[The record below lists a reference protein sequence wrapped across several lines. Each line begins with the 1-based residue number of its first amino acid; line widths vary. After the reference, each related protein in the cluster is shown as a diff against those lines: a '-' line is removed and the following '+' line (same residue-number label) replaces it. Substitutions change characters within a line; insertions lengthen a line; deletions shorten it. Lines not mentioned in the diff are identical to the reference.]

1 MEKSKYKTVFLD
13 SASSDLYANSNY
25 ISNQLR
31 NVSAAEKLIY
41 KVYDKAKEL
50 RQFPY
55 ANSLFQSIK
64 KLKYDYRTCRV
75 GNYILFYTIIEKE
88 KAVYIIRIIYK
99 KRNFIDILK
108 LF

>member
-1 MEKSKYKTVFLD
+1 MKKFLKKHYARLERNKYKTVFLE

-31 NVSAAEKLIY
+31 NVSAAERLIY

-55 ANSLFQSIK
+55 ANSLFQSTK
-64 KLKYDYRTCRV
+64 KFKYEYRTCRV
-75 GNYILFYTIIEKE
+75 GNYVLFYTIIEEE
-88 KAVYIIRIIYK
+88 KSSLYHSHC
-99 KRNFIDILK
+99 L
-108 LF
+108 